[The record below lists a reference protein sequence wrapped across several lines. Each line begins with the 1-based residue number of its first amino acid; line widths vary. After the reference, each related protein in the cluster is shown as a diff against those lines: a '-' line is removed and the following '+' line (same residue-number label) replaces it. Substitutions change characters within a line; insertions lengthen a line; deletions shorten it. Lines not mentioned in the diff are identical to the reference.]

1 MSGKRNRMNQKVTH
15 DKLDQI
21 LALSVSANEKI
32 DNMSLQ
38 LKTLDDRISQLEK
51 RMNKIGVKA
60 VVAGGLS
67 GAVVTVGI
75 ELIRASLS

>member
-1 MSGKRNRMNQKVTH
+1 MGRKNRANEKLAH
-15 DKLDQI
+15 EKLDQI
-21 LALSVSANEKI
+21 LQLSVSANEKI

-38 LKTLDDRISQLEK
+38 LKTLDQRICELEK
-51 RMNKIGVKA
+51 RMSKIGIKA